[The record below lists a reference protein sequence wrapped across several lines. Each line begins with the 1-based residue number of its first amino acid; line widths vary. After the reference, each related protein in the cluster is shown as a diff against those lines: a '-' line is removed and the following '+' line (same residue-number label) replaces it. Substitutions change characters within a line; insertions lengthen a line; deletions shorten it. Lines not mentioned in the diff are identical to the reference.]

1 MKGRLGWILGVV
13 VVLVTVVLFL
23 ANTPTSH
30 AQLDPTST
38 PDAEGIIYDTVRD
51 GDTMY
56 AIAYRNGIT
65 LEELLTFNNLSETD
79 FIHPGDLL
87 IVGIVDVNVTAT
99 PDVLATPTPTRP
111 PPTPTNTAVPPPPT
125 QICLLA
131 YMDDNANGVFDIGE
145 GLQTAVAITVF
156 TAETVIVNYI
166 TDGVSEPYC
175 TADLEPGEYQVT
187 RSILQ
192 GETLTTSGNRTVL
205 LQSGDVVT
213 LQFGGT
219 KGAVV
224 VTPNVAGLETAVSAT
239 PEPITNTAVGTG
251 SGVVNTP
258 PPSSPPDSTENP
270 SSLIAVTVVIIGSLF
285 LGGALVLI
293 LRLRQP

>member
-1 MKGRLGWILGVV
+1 MFAGLLAAAVF
-13 VVLVTVVLFL
+13 FL
-23 ANTPTSH
+23 TYTPSH
-30 AQLDPTST
+30 AQLDPTAT
-38 PDAEGIIYDTVRD
+38 PDAEGVIYDTVRE

-56 AIAYRNGIT
+56 GIAFRNGIT
-65 LEELLTFNNLSETD
+65 LDELLTFNNLSETD

-87 IVGIVDVNVTAT
+87 VVGIVEVSITAT

-125 QICLLA
+125 QICMLA
-131 YMDDNANGVFDIGE
+131 YQDDNANGVFDAGE

-156 TAETVIVNYI
+156 TTQSVIVNHI

-175 TADLEPGEYQVT
+175 TQNLQPGEYQVT
-187 RSILQ
+187 RSILP
-192 GETLTTSGNRTVL
+192 GETLTSSGNRTVL

-219 KGAVV
+219 MGAVV
-224 VTPNVAGLETAVSAT
+224 AVPNVSDLDTAVSVT
-239 PEPITNTAVGTG
+239 PAPTNLAIGTG
-251 SGVVNTP
+251 SGSAAQNTP
-258 PPSSPPDSTENP
+258 QPPAQDVAPANQ

-285 LGGALVLI
+285 LGSAVLLVM
-293 LRLRQP
+293 RARRP